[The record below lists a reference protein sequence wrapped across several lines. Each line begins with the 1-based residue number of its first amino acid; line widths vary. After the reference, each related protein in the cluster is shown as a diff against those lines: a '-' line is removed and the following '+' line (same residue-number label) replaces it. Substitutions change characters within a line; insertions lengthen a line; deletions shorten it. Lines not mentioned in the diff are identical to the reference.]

1 MICAGSWQ
9 GRGKEGQGRQEAVR
23 RMHSLCQ
30 LHVADLSYSDVVQG
44 MLRASGMKMPYMFV
58 VPQRTGSMQSKA
70 RALEDL

>member
-1 MICAGSWQ
+1 M
-9 GRGKEGQGRQEAVR
+9 R

-44 MLRASGMKMPYMFV
+44 MLRASGMKLPYMFM

-70 RALEDL
+70 PALEEL